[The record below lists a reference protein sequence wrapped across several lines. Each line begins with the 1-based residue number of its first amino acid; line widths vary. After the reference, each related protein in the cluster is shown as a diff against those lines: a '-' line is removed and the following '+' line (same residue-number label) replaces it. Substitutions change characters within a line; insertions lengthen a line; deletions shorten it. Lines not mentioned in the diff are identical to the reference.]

1 MKLKA
6 WKDVLVDRQLLSPTW
21 LNLGHLGQILELS
34 RISVGVQHL
43 NTFLITG
50 VVILVGLVVCESP
63 SIFAVIE
70 KQGLFSSG

>member
-43 NTFLITG
+43 NTFLIMG
-50 VVILVGLVVCESP
+50 VVTLMGLVICVSP
-63 SIFAVIE
+63 GIFAVIE